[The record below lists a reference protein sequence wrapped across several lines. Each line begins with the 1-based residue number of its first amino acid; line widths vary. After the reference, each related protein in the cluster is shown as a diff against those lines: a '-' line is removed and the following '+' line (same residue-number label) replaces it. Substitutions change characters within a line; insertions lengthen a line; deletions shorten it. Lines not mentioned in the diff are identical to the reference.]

1 MPHQIK
7 GLDIVGNRFP
17 PDEGAT
23 LARTILR
30 QDLEFDQLE
39 VDLRGLPASLLISA
53 FFNGFLAAISAERPD
68 LLPKAKKITLRFDHD
83 FQSENA
89 VRWMK
94 GFKTAH

>member
-7 GLDIVGNRFP
+7 GLDIVGKRFP

-23 LARTILR
+23 LARAILHK
-30 QDLEFDQLE
+30 DLNFDQLE
-39 VDLRGLPASLLISA
+39 VDLRGLPAALLISA

-68 LLPKAKKITLRFDHD
+68 LLPKAKRITLKFDHD

-89 VRWMK
+89 ARWMK
-94 GFKTAH
+94 GFKPAH